1 MKLILSVVLLT
12 FCLPFIGYGA
22 ASLSE
27 KDVISKQVGDQKK
40 IHRAFVAD
48 WDDTIF
54 GTEATKEIVAKEGLR
69 PERAEEFAPLD
80 QQAYSFF
87 SFLINKKDPV
97 YLISNGGSEWIRG
110 GAKAWL
116 PKTESLF
123 CKNNYFKDCVIVIS
137 AKDYFEGL
145 FPNLKNQPMVE
156 YQGSQVQTSLLWK
169 IYAFSA
175 YLSGYQSVF
184 SIGDGIAE
192 KQAMINLFS
201 MTPSFHVTLPP
212 KPNIQQLIYNLAY
225 IQSVYDHILSASVS
239 KTLTGCDMYYIYN
252 LYESL
257 SKGSDAT
264 ENDAYKK

>member
-1 MKLILSVVLLT
+1 MKLILSVALMV
-12 FCLPFIGYGA
+12 FCLPGIGHGA
-22 ASLSE
+22 ANLSKKE
-27 KDVISKQVGDQKK
+27 VNLNHIKDQKQ

-54 GTEATKEIVAKEGLR
+54 PTEATKEIVAKEGLR
-69 PERAEEFAPLD
+69 PERAKDFELLD
-80 QQAYSFF
+80 NQAYDFFRSFI
-87 SFLINKKDPV
+87 LKDIPV
-97 YLISNGGSEWIRG
+97 YLISNGGTDWIWG

-116 PKTESLF
+116 PRTERLF
-123 CKNNYFKDCVIVIS
+123 CKDNNTSSCVIVIS

-156 YQGSQVQTSLLWK
+156 YQGSQVQTPLLWK
-169 IYAFSA
+169 IYAFNA

-201 MTPSFHVTLPP
+201 MTPSFHVTLPA

-264 ENDAYKK
+264 ENDSDKK